1 MTVYNAILKKK
12 PPQISQMV
20 EEPLRPDSIFAI
32 SLKDFTQI
40 DVLGKRMYSFAVQKI
55 CVAGEFTRIGDP
67 KEHDTNLKFS
77 NKSRNQI

>member
-1 MTVYNAILKKK
+1 MA
-12 PPQISQMV
+12 
-20 EEPLRPDSIFAI
+20 EEPLRLDSILSI
-32 SLKDFTQI
+32 SLKDLTQI

-55 CVAGEFTRIGDP
+55 CVAGENTRIGDA